1 MRRSV
6 FVIVTCNPE
15 YEKSGIMAFNEERCA
30 GVISVQKRA
39 RSSILS
45 TSLYTRMKEKPMQ
58 IYLLRFD
65 NKTKTKGN
73 DKFCGSSD
81 YSTV

>member
-58 IYLLRFD
+58 VSI
-65 NKTKTKGN
+65 K
-73 DKFCGSSD
+73 
-81 YSTV
+81 V